1 MYLHV
6 CDDGTLLFDEEIR
19 EYGVGQYC
27 ADWEKIQAEWYMA
40 IDTPALKKIE
50 LKRDGRHLGFAIAQE
65 SGTHSARYPHVYGM
79 RKDMELTLCLRGEA
93 GAAVSVLVDGREAGR
108 LALDADQPDFA
119 ERTLPL
125 QNEAGEHE
133 ITLIL
138 TGKLAMDW
146 FRLR

>member
-1 MYLHV
+1 
-6 CDDGTLLFDEEIR
+6 
-19 EYGVGQYC
+19 
-27 ADWEKIQAEWYMA
+27 MA
-40 IDTPALKKIE
+40 IVAPALKKIE